1 MNAMQASWTHG
12 KILIPGKGVGCPAP
26 ARMPAAAFTMS
37 KHLWGRFALDE
48 DRNLYLMRERE
59 LYDAWERGLDHF
71 RQENLHFQQGVRAA
85 ICTQFGL
92 EGSMLADEL
101 LETRTYRIL
110 GGLIGSHESDILP
123 AFLNAADRISA
134 RKRR

>member
-1 MNAMQASWTHG
+1 
-12 KILIPGKGVGCPAP
+12 
-26 ARMPAAAFTMS
+26 
-37 KHLWGRFALDE
+37 
-48 DRNLYLMRERE
+48 
-59 LYDAWERGLDHF
+59 
-71 RQENLHFQQGVRAA
+71 
-85 ICTQFGL
+85 
-92 EGSMLADEL
+92 MLADEL

>member
-1 MNAMQASWTHG
+1 
-12 KILIPGKGVGCPAP
+12 
-26 ARMPAAAFTMS
+26 MPAAAFTMS

-92 EGSMLADEL
+92 DGSMLADEL